1 METLATITSLDH
13 PFRQSSQTWNP
24 VLSSNFHHG
33 NAYSPMECVNVSV
46 HHELLAEQR
55 LAREVNR
62 VATLQS
68 TTTLVNTTVV
78 LLQRERTVVD
88 PLEIHLTLG
97 TAFALVLSETSSA
110 LLFLS
115 SSRGL

>member
-1 METLATITSLDH
+1 M
-13 PFRQSSQTWNP
+13 
-24 VLSSNFHHG
+24 
-33 NAYSPMECVNVSV
+33 SV

-97 TAFALVLSETSSA
+97 TAFALVLSKTSSA